1 MGRTRKNKKGGV
13 NEKGGINEN
22 NYDLN
27 DSFDQG
33 PLLTLDDLNP
43 ISNNNIPPVDVNNIP
58 PVAVNNIPPVN
69 NQYNAMIA
77 NDAGPVNDGP
87 MTIADLQGE
96 PPNPE
101 DGVTDTEMDTD
112 DENDDYLGG
121 RKTRKNRK
129 STKKQRKTNK
139 KNRKTTKRR
148 KPSKGKKTNKG
159 RKTRKQRGGGYG
171 TNCAQPD
178 PNFSIYNTRELTLFP
193 YRPTNQ

>member
-13 NEKGGINEN
+13 NN
-22 NYDLN
+22 NDLN

-33 PLLTLDDLNP
+33 QPLTLDDLNP
-43 ISNNNIPPVDVNNIP
+43 MSNNNIPPVAVNNIP
-58 PVAVNNIPPVN
+58 AVAVNNIPPVN
-69 NQYNAMIA
+69 NQYDAMIA
-77 NDAGPVNDGP
+77 NDDGAMNDGP
-87 MTIADLQGE
+87 MTIDELQVP

-101 DGVTDTEMDTD
+101 DGVTDTEMMDTD

>member
-1 MGRTRKNKKGGV
+1 MGRTSKNKKGGLDDYDLNASFDQGQPLSLDDLNGNVENEDQINHV
-13 NEKGGINEN
+13 NNLPIVNNENNEN
-22 NYDLN
+22 NYD
-27 DSFDQG
+27 D
-33 PLLTLDDLNP
+33 
-43 ISNNNIPPVDVNNIP
+43 
-58 PVAVNNIPPVN
+58 
-69 NQYNAMIA
+69 IA
-77 NDAGPVNDGP
+77 NDAGPMDINELATP
-87 MTIADLQGE
+87 

-139 KNRKTTKRR
+139 NRKTTKRR

-171 TNCAQPD
+171 TNCAQSD